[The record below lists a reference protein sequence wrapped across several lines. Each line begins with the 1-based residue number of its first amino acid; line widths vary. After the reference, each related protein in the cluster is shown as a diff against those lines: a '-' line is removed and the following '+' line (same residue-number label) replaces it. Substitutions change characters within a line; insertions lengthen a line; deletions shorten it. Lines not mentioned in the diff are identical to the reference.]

1 MKFQVRTQL
10 LLRKQRTFSAFF
22 YHLTSLFKRCLA
34 CSLLNPRTENLTDT
48 SMEFNLENPL
58 TNFNDSHSNAFTSL
72 FLAESE
78 HMPAENYFQSPK
90 SKDFDISVRRE
101 TISIISQ
108 VRIMHLFSLLFVFD
122 LDLCLLLR
130 GYWKTRGKKKKK
142 LKSLYETFPLFL
154 FYNQM
159 ILLIFLVL
167 CAFWI
172 SESMLVC
179 FFQLSCNFDPLL
191 SYLAVNYL
199 DRFLSSQ
206 GMLVKKPSTWRLWI
220 IHHLCWILLCLLI

>member
-1 MKFQVRTQL
+1 
-10 LLRKQRTFSAFF
+10 
-22 YHLTSLFKRCLA
+22 
-34 CSLLNPRTENLTDT
+34 
-48 SMEFNLENPL
+48 MEFNLENPL

-142 LKSLYETFPLFL
+142 T
-154 FYNQM
+154 
-159 ILLIFLVL
+159 
-167 CAFWI
+167 
-172 SESMLVC
+172 
-179 FFQLSCNFDPLL
+179 
-191 SYLAVNYL
+191 
-199 DRFLSSQ
+199 
-206 GMLVKKPSTWRLWI
+206 
-220 IHHLCWILLCLLI
+220 

>member
-10 LLRKQRTFSAFF
+10 LLRKQRTFSAFL
-22 YHLTSLFKRCLA
+22 YHLTSLFKQCLA

-130 GYWKTRGKKKKK
+130 GYWKKKKK
-142 LKSLYETFPLFL
+142 LCMKRFHSFFSRTKWFCLF
-154 FYNQM
+154 FSSMY
-159 ILLIFLVL
+159 ILN
-167 CAFWI
+167 FWI
-172 SESMLVC
+172 YVSL
-179 FFQLSCNFDPLL
+179 FFSALLQLRSVIVLPCCQLSW
-191 SYLAVNYL
+191 SV
-199 DRFLSSQ
+199 
-206 GMLVKKPSTWRLWI
+206 LV
-220 IHHLCWILLCLLI
+220 